1 MQEQKNIKININLNP
16 KDILDNS
23 ILQLLK
29 NFALE
34 DNISSRLGL
43 EIVENEDLINSK
55 EAKDN
60 LLMLKS
66 LGYKIF
72 IDDFGTAYTDFMHL
86 TQIKTDYIKIDGKII
101 KRILEDKVIHSL
113 VKTIVSFAKDADIK
127 VVAEHVDSKEI
138 YDEIKNLGI
147 DYSQGYYFSS
157 PKEII

>member
-1 MQEQKNIKININLNP
+1 
-16 KDILDNS
+16 
-23 ILQLLK
+23 
-29 NFALE
+29 
-34 DNISSRLGL
+34 
-43 EIVENEDLINSK
+43 
-55 EAKDN
+55 
-60 LLMLKS
+60 MLKS

-72 IDDFGTAYTDFMHL
+72 IDDFGTEYTDFMHL

-101 KRILEDKVIHSL
+101 KRILEDKAIHSL
-113 VKTIVSFAKDADIK
+113 VKTIVSFAKDTNIK

>member
-1 MQEQKNIKININLNP
+1 MISNKEVKINLN
-16 KDILDNS
+16 L
-23 ILQLLK
+23 
-29 NFALE
+29 
-34 DNISSRLGL
+34 
-43 EIVENEDLINSK
+43 
-55 EAKDN
+55 
-60 LLMLKS
+60 LKS

-72 IDDFGTAYTDFMHL
+72 IDDFGTAYTDFIHL

-101 KRILEDKVIHSL
+101 KRILEDKAIHSL
-113 VKTIVSFAKDADIK
+113 VKTIVSFAKDTNIK